1 MKRSDEQAQKP
12 LLVAFGTETYQDDF
26 TDLPKVRSSLRTIVG
41 ALRDRGYD
49 TIGEPPDDAVNL
61 ERDDMFR
68 KLSSAAQA
76 AEVVIVYYTGHGVV
90 PPRGEYSLILHDTV
104 KPAYESAVAAEEF
117 PRKLIRYEGHELA
130 TEQPKI
136 LLILDC
142 CYSGAAGY
150 GIVRR
155 AMEDVGSEN
164 LWVLSSASRHETAQ
178 DGLFAQWF
186 VEALSKPPP
195 DGESAPCVSLG
206 FLARA
211 IKEAHPDASQTIQY
225 FPPPG
230 DPDIPP
236 FIPSRKHQA
245 GVAGMTTAQQ
255 HWLSRLRGA
264 PDATTKGFYFTGR
277 TGRVK
282 AVLDLVT
289 WLSREPKAGGLA
301 VVTGSV
307 GTGKSALLSLPVLL
321 CGPDRG
327 LLVEGAE
334 PDSLITRTAE
344 ALPEETRLVAVYAR
358 GLNGDQVAR
367 AIAVALKREA
377 KTASTLL
384 EHLSEHPEP
393 TGTTVVVDAVDES
406 TRTDALSDGLLQP
419 LARRLKVVVG
429 CRSTKQKLVGD
440 RNLTI
445 DLDTADYQ
453 DAEALTAYV
462 HELLTGSQES
472 DISTPYLD
480 DASTTQVAEE
490 IAKRATEVSA
500 EEIAKRATEVS
511 KEDGPKIQSFLTAQL
526 MARTIRG
533 RPERVDTTDSAWK
546 SSLPADLGHA
556 FDEDLKELA
565 GRRSSAR
572 PLLEALAWARGP
584 GMPREG
590 LWIPV
595 AQALADRR
603 HVGQEESRPPIT
615 DGDVDWLLK
624 EAGAYIVE
632 DLGPGGSSV
641 YRLFHRELVT
651 HLRRKPIIE
660 PPTPEPQRRGHEA
673 SAEQAVTNALVAT
686 VPQDAA
692 GNRDWLSAPL
702 YLRTYLAQHAAA
714 AGPDVFAQLMEE
726 SGFLA
731 VADRVTLTPLLTEP
745 SILDKA
751 PSLAGIERIYR
762 RARPLLTPNARA
774 NAAYLEEAA
783 TALGA
788 AHYMKNHSVRPW
800 YSTLMASVRPD
811 QSRWTMTGH
820 TETVNAVAFGR
831 KASGRLLMASASD
844 DESVRLWNPI
854 TNLRYKQPLRKHR
867 GSVRTVA
874 FGTTR
879 EGKLLLASAGWDNVR
894 VWEATSQTQLHCI
907 PAHAGGVN
915 SVAFGTDRSGA
926 LLLASG
932 GDDGRVRLW
941 NPKEGNAL
949 LDHPLTGHEGPVN
962 CVAFGTIQG
971 ELMLA
976 SAGADGT
983 VRLWNPTTGLELR
996 DAVTRGTGA
1005 VNAVAFAA
1013 YQDRLLLASGGEDG
1027 AVHID
1032 DVKRDKPFCE
1042 PVVDHHG
1049 AVRSLDLATSAD
1061 GELIL
1066 YVADSAP
1073 SGRVHMWQ
1081 LPSGSPAC
1089 PPLAGHGR
1097 ATRSVATVT
1106 GPDGRL
1112 LLASASEDRTVRV
1125 WDPLTAR
1132 HDEPPPPPP
1141 PHVLSVALRPNG
1153 ASGPQLAYGS
1163 DDGSVQLWNENGKP
1177 HRLGEHRTGARTVA
1191 FDMDPARHDL
1201 LVSGSDDG
1209 EIKLW
1214 SPDRRKQVGEFA
1226 TGTSHAVTTAAFG
1239 PSTEDQ
1245 PVLALGDDEGR
1256 VWRLD
1261 GDGGAPQELYR
1272 HQDAVRTVT
1281 FGTGPDG
1288 QMLLVSGGVDGSI
1301 RLWDWDW
1308 RKPVPSPLSDTSLPG
1323 VLVCGTTSN
1332 GLCRVATGDERGFV
1346 RLLDP
1351 VTGEQLAKPPRGR
1364 IRSAVGALAFSTTED
1379 GHIVVLSAGGA
1390 WLQVWDVKAAP
1401 APVALRRLSDVQA
1414 IAINGTT
1421 LAIGDDEGVS
1431 VLAFH
1436 G

>member
-1 MKRSDEQAQKP
+1 MTRSVERAEERRP
-12 LLVAFGTETYQDDF
+12 LLVALGTETYQDGF
-26 TDLPKVRSSLRTIVG
+26 TDLLEVRSSLRTVVE
-41 ALRDRGYD
+41 ALQHLGYA
-49 TIGEPPDDAVNL
+49 TATERLDDAVNL
-61 ERDDMFR
+61 NRGDLLR
-68 KLSSAAQA
+68 KLSNAAYE
-76 AEVVIVYYTGHGVV
+76 AEVVIVYYTGHGSA
-90 PPRGEYSLILHDTV
+90 PPRGLYHLILHDT
-104 KPAYESAVAAEEF
+104 KPPADESAVAATQI
-117 PRKLIRYEGHELA
+117 PQSLVRYEGHRLA
-130 TEQPKI
+130 SEQPKV

-142 CYSGAAGY
+142 CYSETG
-150 GIVRR
+150 GIEIDRQT
-155 AMEDVGSEN
+155 MEGVGCEN
-164 LWVLSSASRHETAQ
+164 LWVLTSASREEEAK

-186 VEALSKPPP
+186 AEAVRKPPSSGHTARWVRP
-195 DGESAPCVSLG
+195 LAIAES
-206 FLARA
+206 
-211 IKEAHPDASQTIQY
+211 IKEAHPGARQSVQCFQCA
-225 FPPPG
+225 G
-230 DPDIPP
+230 DPTTPP
-236 FIPSRKHQA
+236 FIPNPDYEA
-245 GVAGMTTAQQ
+245 GVAGLTSAEQY
-255 HWLSRLRGA
+255 WLARLRGA
-264 PDATTKGFYFTGR
+264 PDASTTGYYLTGR

-282 AVLDLVT
+282 AAQDLVE
-289 WLSREPKAGGLA
+289 WLTLDPKTKGLA
-301 VVTGSV
+301 VVTGSA
-307 GTGKSALLSLPVLL
+307 GTGKSALLSLPIRL
-321 CGPDRG
+321 CGPKR
-327 LLVEGAE
+327 LSLTKGAK
-334 PDSLITRTAE
+334 PDSLIMRTAE
-344 ALPEETRLVAVYAR
+344 ALPEATRLVAVLAR

-367 AIAVALKREA
+367 AIAVALDREA
-377 KTASTLL
+377 ETVMTLL
-384 EHLSEHPEP
+384 EDLKARPDP
-393 TGTTVVVDAVDES
+393 DGTTVVVDAVDETVDTES
-406 TRTDALSDGLLQP
+406 LSESLLQP
-419 LARRLKVVVG
+419 LASRLRVVVG
-429 CRSTKQKLVGD
+429 CRNTKQALVGRRD
-440 RNLTI
+440 RTI
-445 DLDTADYQ
+445 DLDAPVYRDP
-453 DAEALTAYV
+453 EALTDYV
-462 HELLTGSQES
+462 HDLLTGAQES

-480 DASTTQVAEE
+480 DASTAQVAEE
-490 IAKRATEVSA
+490 IAKRATEVR
-500 EEIAKRATEVS
+500 K
-511 KEDGPKIQSFLTAQL
+511 DGSEIQSFLTAQL

-533 RPERVDTTDSAWK
+533 RPERIDTADTAWK
-546 SSLPADLGHA
+546 RSLPAGLGHA
-556 FDEDLKELA
+556 FDEDLKELGSRA
-565 GRRSSAR
+565 ASAR

-603 HVGQEESRPPIT
+603 HIEQEESRPPIT
-615 DGDVDWLLK
+615 DDDIRWLQK

-641 YRLFHRELVT
+641 FRLFHRELAA
-651 HLRRKPIIE
+651 HLRRAPDSG
-660 PPTPEPQRRGHEA
+660 PTAPEPQQREHEA

-686 VPQDAA
+686 VPHDAA
-692 GNRDWLSAPL
+692 GHRDWLSAHL

-714 AGPDVFAQLMEE
+714 AGPDVFARLMEE
-726 SGFLA
+726 GGFLA
-731 VADRVTLTPLLTEP
+731 VADRVTLTPVLTKQSMLAE
-745 SILDKA
+745 A

-783 TALGA
+783 TALEA
-788 AHYMKNHSVRPW
+788 AHYMKDHSVRPW

-879 EGKLLLASAGWDNVR
+879 EGTLLLASAGWHNVR
-894 VWEATSQTQLHCI
+894 VWDATSTTQIKCI
-907 PAHAGGVN
+907 PAHAGVVN
-915 SVAFGTDRSGA
+915 SVAFGTDSSGE

-932 GDDGRVRLW
+932 GNDGKVRLW
-941 NPKEGNAL
+941 NPTEEEGTAL
-949 LDHPLTGHEGPVN
+949 HDLLTGHAKPVN

-983 VRLWNPTTGLELR
+983 VRLWNPTTGLELP
-996 DAVTRGTGA
+996 DAVTTGTGA

-1013 YQDRLLLASGGEDG
+1013 YQDRLLLAWGGEDG

-1032 DVKRDKPFCE
+1032 DAERREPFCE

-1049 AVRSLDLATSAD
+1049 AVRSLDLATSPD

-1081 LPSGSPAC
+1081 LPSGSPAG

-1097 ATRSVATVT
+1097 AACSVATVT
-1106 GPDGRL
+1106 GRDGRP
-1112 LLASASEDRTVRV
+1112 LLASASEDKTVRA

-1163 DDGSVQLWNENGKP
+1163 DDGSVRLWDGNGKP
-1177 HRLGEHRTGARTVA
+1177 HRLGEHRAGARTVA
-1191 FDMDPARHDL
+1191 FGMDPARHNL

-1214 SPDRRKQVGEFA
+1214 SPDRRKQVGEFS
-1226 TGTSHAVTTAAFG
+1226 TGTGHAVTTAAFG
-1239 PSTEDQ
+1239 PSPEDQ

-1256 VWRLD
+1256 VWLSR
-1261 GDGGAPQELYR
+1261 GSGGALQGLYR
-1272 HQDAVRTVT
+1272 HQDAVRTLT

-1288 QMLLVSGGVDGSI
+1288 CMLLVSGGVDGSI
-1301 RLWDWDW
+1301 RLWDC
-1308 RKPVPSPLSDTSLPG
+1308 KQMQPGHSPLSDTSLPG
-1323 VLVCGTTSN
+1323 VLVCGTIS
-1332 GLCRVATGDERGFV
+1332 GGRCRVATGDERGFV

-1351 VTGEQLAKPPRGR
+1351 VTGELLYEPPRGR
-1364 IRSAVGALAFSTTED
+1364 IRTAVGALTFSTTED
-1379 GHIVVLSAGGA
+1379 GHIVVLSAGEA
-1390 WLQVWDVKAAP
+1390 WLQVWDVTART